1 MTPTANQWID
11 GLKLGEAWFI
21 LADTEMQHQYRNAG
35 RNRQRTEA
43 LEVMMRKDLLD
54 RIRDEQLQC
63 AGVCTS
69 PEPSKGPTLVPGFIF
84 FEPQVDW
91 DRSSVAA
98 YNYVYESV
106 RVLRTELLT
115 PSANAL
121 PSAPKKMGR
130 PSIQSQL
137 DNVVAELNAEGRA
150 NRYFPKRT
158 NQSGQS
164 AGSRGFPQT
173 FPRPSQ
179 PSRSKILEA
188 LLRAEQKIQPAE
200 QNPKKSKKSINNL

>member
-1 MTPTANQWID
+1 
-11 GLKLGEAWFI
+11 
-21 LADTEMQHQYRNAG
+21 MQHQYRNAG

-137 DNVVAELNAEGRA
+137 DNVVAELNAEGRLA
-150 NRYFPKRT
+150 VISRKEQINRVSQR
-158 NQSGQS
+158 
-164 AGSRGFPQT
+164 AREAFPQT

-200 QNPKKSKKSINNL
+200 QSPKSPKSP